1 MRGVGGMKTGTLSKK
16 KLNNY
21 FWGYLMIAPVLI
33 GLMVFYII
41 PFFKSLFISFTN
53 MGPFGT
59 YNWVGIE
66 NFKNILSDSNFY
78 LALKNTFIYTI
89 VSVPITIALSIIL
102 AVLLNSNIKGLSIYR
117 TIYFLPAITMP
128 AAVSMVWRW
137 LFNSDFGLINYTLS
151 KFGIAGPSWIT
162 NPKIALFSV
171 IIVGVWSKVG
181 YNMIILL
188 AGLQG
193 ISKSYYEAAE
203 IDGAGT
209 FKKFTKI
216 TLPLLTPTIFFVVV
230 MSLIGAFQVFEYIF
244 MMIPNNSVSLEST
257 QSVVYLFYKNAFMLG
272 EKGYA
277 SAIAV
282 ILFVIIMIITFIQMK
297 LQDKWVN
304 YN

>member
-1 MRGVGGMKTGTLSKK
+1 MKTGTLSKK

-41 PFFKSLFISFTN
+41 PFFESLFISFTN

-137 LFNSDFGLINYTLS
+137 LFNSDFGLINYMLS

-209 FKKFTKI
+209 FKKFTNI